1 MGLKSKPLDTVRQ
14 LGEATLAEVSR
25 AELVRINLN
34 VPKPVRKQ
42 WKSAALRVDKTLTDI
57 IIEAMETYMKSMP

>member
-1 MGLKSKPLDTVRQ
+1 MGLKSKPLSTVRQ
-14 LGEATLAEVSR
+14 LGDVTLAEVSR

-42 WKSAALRVDKTLTDI
+42 WKAAALRVDKTLTDI
-57 IIEAMETYMKSMP
+57 IIEAMDAYLKQTP